1 MYYKNTKVLID
12 MTKFTGRLF
21 ILIGLTLQVSM
32 ARDISAQVKSVKE
45 VNLSLN
51 IKNAPLSDVFQKI
64 EKETDYTFNF
74 SKDKIDLSKIV
85 NIKHSNSTVERIL
98 LDLSRDHRLAFK
110 QVNNNIGVSQ
120 LEGKE
125 SQHNIELE
133 ITAKIDISGKITD
146 ENNLGL
152 PGASIIEKGSNNGT
166 ISDVDGN
173 FKLSVSE

>member
-110 QVNNNIGVSQ
+110 QVN
-120 LEGKE
+120 K
-125 SQHNIELE
+125 
-133 ITAKIDISGKITD
+133 
-146 ENNLGL
+146 
-152 PGASIIEKGSNNGT
+152 
-166 ISDVDGN
+166 
-173 FKLSVSE
+173 